1 MTLHSLLQQ
10 QTMMFTL
17 CTGAVLNIILMILL
31 HLLLSGSYE
40 QLNEKQTVHHCLED
54 QNICYNND
62 KSQQLVQIPE
72 TLHNVTGSGH

>member
-1 MTLHSLLQQ
+1 
-10 QTMMFTL
+10 
-17 CTGAVLNIILMILL
+17 MILL